1 MLQTRC
7 TALAVAVTLLSASCT
22 ASGPHQPAAPPEAA
36 PQQTEILWDSW
47 GVPHI
52 YAADTPGL
60 FHAFGWAQMAS
71 HGDLLLRMYG
81 KARGRASEYWGP
93 KHLDADRWLHT
104 VDVPQRA
111 QRWYDAQSP
120 EFRGYLDAFAAGINA
135 YAKKH
140 GELIDDEVEVVLP
153 VNGVDVLANAQRGIH
168 VAFFAGSWN
177 SQVAGQTLAKKG
189 SNGWAIGPSRAAAG
203 KAMLLANPHL
213 SWSRG
218 RFFEAHLQAPGVDMY
233 GAASVG
239 SPVLAIA
246 FNQQL
251 GWTHTVNMASP
262 ITHYELTLEDGGYRF
277 DGARRQFEERKATLR
292 TLADDGTIREETQRT
307 RWSVHG
313 PLVAERGNKAIAM
326 AAVGWD
332 APGLLQQWWDMG
344 RAKTLAEFEAAL
356 RTQQVPA
363 FTVIYADRE
372 GHILHHFGGRVP
384 VRKGAYLDLRR
395 KLQPGDTSESLW
407 KGIHS
412 YDQLPRVLDPT
423 SGWLQNAND
432 VPWTT
437 TFPPALE
444 PNEFPADVTAGPM
457 FWARGQRS
465 ARMLAEDDQIT
476 FDELVAYKHSTR
488 VELADLILDDLVLA
502 AREHGGPLARKAA
515 DVLESWDRAV
525 DAQSRGAVLF
535 LAWGREV
542 FNDLQSFRGRRPAPL
557 FSTPWSLDAP
567 FTTPDGLADPAKAAR
582 ALETAARKVEA
593 GHGALDVAWGD
604 VFRLRGNGL
613 DLPANGAGDPWGIF
627 RATFYQPAGDGLFV
641 AGGGDT
647 YVAAVEFADPVRAR
661 VLLTYGN
668 ATQPHSPHRYD
679 QLELYSRKELRKAWL
694 TRAEVEAHLESRDV
708 LSPRQ

>member
-1 MLQTRC
+1 MTRC
-7 TALAVAVTLLSASCT
+7 AAALALILLSTSCAS
-22 ASGPHQPAAPPEAA
+22 APPRQPAAAA
-36 PQQTEILWDSW
+36 RAPAQTEILWDSW

-71 HGDLLLRMYG
+71 HGDLLLRSYG
-81 KARGRASEYWGP
+81 KARGRASEYWGEE
-93 KHLDADRWLHT
+93 HLPSDRWMHT

-153 VNGVDVLANAQRGIH
+153 LNGVDVLAHAQRGIH
-168 VAFFAGSWN
+168 VAFFAGPWN
-177 SQVAGQTLAKKG
+177 SQVAGQHLAKG

-203 KAMLLANPHL
+203 NPMLLANPHL
-213 SWSRG
+213 SWSDSS
-218 RFFEAHLQAPGVDMY
+218 RFLEAHLQAPGVDIY
-233 GAASVG
+233 GAAAVG
-239 SPVLAIA
+239 TPVLAIA

-251 GWTHTVNMASP
+251 GWTHTVNMTSP
-262 ITHYELTLEDGGYRF
+262 VSHYELTLEDGGYRF
-277 DGARRQFEERKATLR
+277 DGARRQFEERKATIR

-356 RTQQVPA
+356 RTQQVPV

-384 VRKGAYLDLRR
+384 VRKGAYLDLMR
-395 KLQPGDTSESLW
+395 KVQPGDTSESLW

-412 YDQLPRVLDPT
+412 YDQLPRVVDPT
-423 SGWLQNAND
+423 SGWLQHANG

-444 PNEFPADVTAGPM
+444 PKEFPADVTAGPM
-457 FWARGQRS
+457 FWARSQRS

-542 FNDLQSFRGRRPAPL
+542 FQDLQNFRGRRSAPL
-557 FSTPWSLDAP
+557 FSTPCGGWSLDAP
-567 FTTPDGLADPAKAAR
+567 FTMVRPPDGLADPAKAAR

-593 GHGALDVAWGD
+593 GHGALNVAWGD
-604 VFRLRGNGL
+604 VLRFDSIDDALVTGYRLVQQTVGPTTYSEMVQHLRGRRTG
-613 DLPANGAGDPWGIF
+613 
-627 RATFYQPAGDGLFV
+627 QP
-641 AGGGDT
+641 
-647 YVAAVEFADPVRAR
+647 
-661 VLLTYGN
+661 
-668 ATQPHSPHRYD
+668 Q
-679 QLELYSRKELRKAWL
+679 
-694 TRAEVEAHLESRDV
+694 DV
-708 LSPRQ
+708 G